1 MEEVRNPS
9 ACVRCC
15 PKQWPC
21 TRVRKR
27 SFAFGVDGDSDE
39 EKEDEEKKVRC
50 DCTDMILND
59 RVCIGTRITGLG
71 GENDRKEARP
81 QPSIPEEVHL
91 GHYILNRE
99 RRCRSSSSSS
109 SSSKEAA
116 GGGGGGTC
124 AWLEVKPVGHGLFDA
139 ASVLEA
145 LYQPWAMDGRVC
157 IPLFASPDF
166 LEEDELE
173 EMAKKGEKTP
183 HMLGCVKIG
192 CADEEETEEGEEEDE
207 ESGKWEVRVKKE
219 VYLDFHIF
227 VRESKVQKRAYYVSH
242 MTSSL
247 RITLNDVTTKLMALL
262 SWNYEEHVDATFE
275 CGDSRSVVM
284 TMSTTHV
291 RQICTRSGFA
301 ATYRL
306 SGTECEEELVWGRC
320 CNRYRGWVSEFKL
333 KQRSSSSK
341 GRYLASYIVTGGGQI
356 CHHDGVICDDDDDD
370 DDDDNDKAEKI
381 AKIAAVAATSSVFST
396 FIGKEAEMSQILF
409 SRGAAQLQL
418 FFREDG
424 SIKLVDARNELF
436 PGSVCRELY
445 EGEREEEHRI
455 RQSGVMWDTVNP
467 KEKAEVKRVTGDSMV
482 VSEVGTLCASKQRFE
497 RRFSNGKL
505 VYEELIGEPCQ
516 EEEEEDDEGKEVEK
530 EKEKKKPTRRR
541 NGNARRRERKRASK
555 QQEQRQRQTALAFS
569 FWRRC
574 CCTAAAAA
582 VVEEE
587 EEEEEEE
594 SSSSSSSSSPPPLD
608 IITCNTA
615 VTTAAPPSLSCSPLP
630 SSSSSSSPEPS
641 PPFFIHSAPQLK
653 ENECG
658 LCFRDDDDDDDSDQG
673 GGGEGRGSLVINAPC
688 GHQCVCKGCAEFL
701 QREAL
706 KQGKAH
712 GSCLVCMADVV
723 CWVDKVYHAA
733 RA

>member
-1 MEEVRNPS
+1 MEEVPNPS
-9 ACVRCC
+9 PCVRCC

-21 TRVRKR
+21 TTRVRQR
-27 SFAFGVDGDSDE
+27 SVGVGDGGE
-39 EKEDEEKKVRC
+39 AKEDEEEKARC

-59 RVCIGTRITGLG
+59 RVCIGTKLTCLG
-71 GENDRKEARP
+71 VNDRKEARP
-81 QPSIPEEVHL
+81 QPSMPEEVHL
-91 GHYILNRE
+91 GHYILKRVCSCCGSRIE
-99 RRCRSSSSSS
+99 
-109 SSSKEAA
+109 EA
-116 GGGGGGTC
+116 GGGFGTC
-124 AWLEVKPVGHGLFDA
+124 AWLDVKPVGHNLFDA

-145 LYQPWAMDGRVC
+145 LYQPWANDGRVC
-157 IPLFASPDF
+157 IPLFGPPNF

-173 EMAKKGEKTP
+173 AMAKKGEKTP

-192 CADEEETEEGEEEDE
+192 CADEEASEEGEKEEDE
-207 ESGKWEVRVKKE
+207 ESCKWEVQVNKV
-219 VYLDFHIF
+219 VYLDFHVF
-227 VRESKVQKRAYYVSH
+227 VRESKVRKQGHYVSH

-247 RITLNDVTTKLMALL
+247 RITLNGVTTKLMALL
-262 SWNYEEHVDATFE
+262 SWNYEEHVDVNLDVE
-275 CGDSRSVVM
+275 ESQPVLL
-284 TMSTTHV
+284 TMLTTHV

-306 SGTECEEELVWGRC
+306 SGIGGEEELLWGRC

-333 KQRSSSSK
+333 KQRSSSTSE
-341 GRYLASYIVTGGGQI
+341 GMYLASYVVTGGGQI
-356 CHHDGVICDDDDDD
+356 CHRYGLVCDDDDDD
-370 DDDDNDKAEKI
+370 DDDDNKDKA
-381 AKIAAVAATSSVFST
+381 ARAAASTAAASAFST
-396 FIGKEAEMSQILF
+396 FLGKEAEMSQRLF
-409 SRGAAQLQL
+409 GRGAAQLQL

-436 PGSVCRELY
+436 PGSLCRELY
-445 EGEREEEHRI
+445 EGGRDTEHRI
-455 RQSGVMWDTVNP
+455 RQSGVLWDTVNP
-467 KEKAEVKRVTGDSMV
+467 KEKAEVKRVTNNGLV

-497 RRFSNGKL
+497 RRFSKGKL

-516 EEEEEDDEGKEVEK
+516 VDEAEEEEEGEEVEK
-530 EKEKKKPTRRR
+530 EKEEKEKKKPTRR

-555 QQEQRQRQTALAFS
+555 QQRQQTALAFS

-574 CCTAAAAA
+574 CTAA
-582 VVEEE
+582 VVVEE

-594 SSSSSSSSSPPPLD
+594 SSSSSPPLD
-608 IITCNTA
+608 IITCKTA
-615 VTTAAPPSLSCSPLP
+615 PLPSSPPSLSCSPLP
-630 SSSSSSSPEPS
+630 SSSSSSPEPS
-641 PPFFIHSAPQLK
+641 PFLIHSSPQLK

-658 LCFRDDDDDDDSDQG
+658 LCFRDDDDDDDSDQ
-673 GGGEGRGSLVINAPC
+673 GGEGRGSLVINAPC